1 MLSLENACVNRS
13 HVVITV
19 CACAFVTCTLVKINQ
34 SINIPERLRDA
45 SCGGAIKIDYLY
57 FYLQM
62 LSVFSAILCTA
73 AVTKSFKNIT
83 AMAAIVVQ
91 FAIQSVRCNC

>member
-1 MLSLENACVNRS
+1 MCVCCVYFS
-13 HVVITV
+13 
-19 CACAFVTCTLVKINQ
+19 KDQSINQ

-62 LSVFSAILCTA
+62 LSVFSAILCMA

-83 AMAAIVVQ
+83 VIAAVVVQ
-91 FAIQSVRCNC
+91 FAMQSVRCNC